1 MFKRIYLSLIL
12 IMAAFL
18 FGVLPVCALR
28 WGVIQDY
35 DKDNKWKK
43 QYITYKLLKNIPI
56 KYSIDKIGKVKVEP
70 TLFHEN
76 YEDVLNELE
85 RIVLEQEEE
94 AKCSKIII
102 TGFNTWLKNTKTM
115 IENDGR
121 KKEFT
126 DIMPILSKGISLEK
140 VSNRKDADITF
151 TFSDIKNLE
160 KICGKGTAGCVY
172 IDRHE
177 LFLPNPMLGEKEK
190 QFAQFTAIH
199 ELGHFYGLAD
209 QYLTLKSDIHDTYN
223 TPNRIGNN
231 DSIMASEHVNN
242 LKCDDVDGFI
252 NLIDLTLSMI
262 NNEEFSARAQ
272 NGWASFCN
280 GKRDGKGALFTEE
293 FYKNAKI
300 DHIKELRK
308 KDPFEL
314 YYTKRTYKSDN
325 SFTVKDEDYNITYI
339 FAYEKQAFTKYVD
352 VDDQLSLFPIYAFYS
367 DKLGARWDADNE
379 TFYIYDTKCRA
390 EIGLMQTNK
399 KIIVFDIVNNKLK
412 YNKEES
418 TSDFSEEQ
426 INIYRAKCD
435 FIMWKNN

>member
-1 MFKRIYLSLIL
+1 MSKKTYLSLVL
-12 IMAAFL
+12 LTAALL
-18 FGVLPVCALR
+18 FSALPACALR

-102 TGFNTWLKNTKTM
+102 TGFNTWLKDTKTM

-121 KKEFT
+121 KKEFA
-126 DIMPILSKGISLEK
+126 DIIPILSKEISLEK
-140 VSNRKDADITF
+140 VSNRKNTDIIF
-151 TFSDIKNLE
+151 TFSDMKNIE
-160 KICGKGTAGCVY
+160 KICGKGTAGCSD
-172 IDRHE
+172 IGRHE
-177 LFLPNPMLGEKEK
+177 IFLPNPLLGEKEK
-190 QFAQFTAIH
+190 KFAQFTAIH
-199 ELGHFYGLAD
+199 EIGHFYGLAD
-209 QYLTLKSDIHDTYN
+209 QYLTIRSDVHNTYN
-223 TPNRIGNN
+223 TPNRIGNQ
-231 DSIMASEHVNN
+231 DSIMASECVEN

-272 NGWASFCN
+272 KGWASFCN
-280 GKRDGKGALFTEE
+280 GKRDGNGALFTKE

-300 DHIKELRK
+300 DYIKELRK

-314 YYTKRTYKSDN
+314 YYTKRTYLNDH
-325 SFTVKDEDYNITYI
+325 SFTVKDEDYNIVYL
-339 FAYEKQAFTKYVD
+339 FAYESFIKYVD
-352 VDDQLSLFPIYAFYS
+352 NADRPSFFPIYTYYS
-367 DKLGARWDADNE
+367 DKSRRSWAEENE
-379 TFYIYDTKCRA
+379 TIYIYSTKCRV
-390 EIGLMQTNK
+390 EKGLMQKNK
-399 KIIVFDIVNNKLK
+399 EIIVFDIVNNKLQ

-418 TSDFSEEQ
+418 NANLSEEE

-435 FIMWKNN
+435 FMMWEPK